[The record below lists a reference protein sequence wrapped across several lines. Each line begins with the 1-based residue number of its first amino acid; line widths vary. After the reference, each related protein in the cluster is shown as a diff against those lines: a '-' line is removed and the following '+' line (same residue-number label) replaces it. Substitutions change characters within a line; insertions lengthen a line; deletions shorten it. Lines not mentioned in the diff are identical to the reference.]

1 MKAIV
6 YRQYGEPSEVLS
18 YEEISA
24 PATPGPNEATV
35 RVVKR
40 MIHPIDGMMVRG
52 IIPMPIAPGGSVPGS
67 DGVGIVEQ
75 VGADVDPS
83 TGLAPG
89 KRVIIFH
96 AHGTWAEHMTA
107 PAQSLIPFPDDVS
120 DTAACQLSIN
130 GITAIMLMRAAIAA
144 DSRAGVHSPILVTA
158 AGSSVGRNLIALAQM
173 RGLKVVALVRS
184 DSGAQILKN
193 GTKDVPV
200 VSTQHDNWAEA
211 VTQAFGQAPSV
222 AMDPI
227 SGEMTS
233 KLLSLL
239 ADGGTLLIYGSLD
252 SRPPAIQTTPII
264 IHQYG
269 LRGVAAPAWLTSTSA
284 EQRASDVADL
294 FEMTR
299 RASGNFTDY
308 REFALTQAIDAL
320 SAAQATPRRGAT
332 ILTSGG

>member
-6 YRQYGEPSEVLS
+6 YHQYGQPSEVLS
-18 YEEISA
+18 HEDVST
-24 PATPGPNEATV
+24 PATPGAHEATV

-67 DGVGIVEQ
+67 DGVGVVEQ

-96 AHGTWAEHMTA
+96 AHGTWAERMTA
-107 PAQSLIPFPDDVS
+107 PAHSLIPIPDDVS

-130 GITAIMLMRAAIAA
+130 GITAIMLMRAALAA
-144 DSRAGVHSPILVTA
+144 DSRAGVDSPILVTA

-173 RGLKVVALVRS
+173 RGLKIIGLVRS
-184 DSGAQILKN
+184 HHGAEILKN

-200 VSTQHDNWAEA
+200 ISTEDDNWDEA
-211 VTQAFGQAPSV
+211 VKQAFGQAPSV

-227 SGEMTS
+227 AGEMTS

-239 ADGGTLLIYGSLD
+239 ADGGTLLMYGSLD
-252 SRPPAIQTTPII
+252 YRPPAIQTTPII

-269 LRGVAAPAWLTSTSA
+269 LRGVTAPAWLTSTSA
-284 EQRASDVADL
+284 EQRVSDIKDL
-294 FEMTR
+294 FEIAR
-299 RASGNFTDY
+299 RAPQNFTDAK
-308 REFALTQAIDAL
+308 EFALTDVAEAL
-320 SAAQATPRRGAT
+320 VATQATPRRGAVV
-332 ILTSGG
+332 LTSN

>member
-6 YRQYGEPSEVLS
+6 YHQYGEPSEVLRH
-18 YEEISA
+18 EEISA
-24 PATPGPNEATV
+24 PATPGPEEVTV

-89 KRVIIFH
+89 QRVIIFH

-107 PAQSLIPFPDDVS
+107 PAHSLIPIPDDVS

-130 GITAIMLMRAAIAA
+130 GITAIMLMRAALVAN
-144 DSRAGVHSPILVTA
+144 SGAGVDAPILATA

-173 RGLKVVALVRS
+173 RGLKVIALVRS
-184 DSGAQILKN
+184 HHGAEILKN

-200 VSTQHDNWAEA
+200 VSTEDGNWAEA
-211 VTQAFGQAPSV
+211 VKHAYGQAPLV

-233 KLLSLL
+233 KLLGLL
-239 ADGGTLLIYGSLD
+239 ADNGTLLIYGSLD
-252 SRPPAIQTTPII
+252 FRPPAIQTTPII

-269 LRGVAAPAWLTSTSA
+269 LRGVTAPAWLTSTSA
-284 EQRASDVADL
+284 EQRASDIRDL
-294 FEMTR
+294 IEIAR
-299 RASGNFTDY
+299 RAPQNFTDT
-308 REFALTQAIDAL
+308 REFALTEVAEAL
-320 SAAQATPRRGAT
+320 VATQATPRRGAVV
-332 ILTSGG
+332 LASD